1 MKIRLATPDDF
12 AAIEYCARD
21 AHAKYLE
28 RVGCELAS
36 MAADF
41 ATQIDDSQVH
51 VAIDGGSGLTGFV
64 VLYPRDNAMHLENVV
79 MAGPYQGKGVGKGP
93 IVHCGA
99 EVERQGFA
107 YVELYTN

>member
-1 MKIRLATPDDF
+1 M
-12 AAIEYCARD
+12 E
-21 AHAKYLE
+21 
-28 RVGCELAS
+28 
-36 MAADF
+36 ADF
-41 ATQIDDSQVH
+41 ATQIDDGQVH

-79 MAGPYQGKGVGKGP
+79 MAGAYQGKGVGKGP